1 MLFYSSILNSKII
14 IEKKRLENQDNWI
27 IIFESSIFQLTFS
40 EHNNNSSL
48 IIVVNPKSKL
58 FPAEERVGEKSDF
71 WKLKPSTSTRFKF
84 QLFPFP
90 RHR

>member
-40 EHNNNSSL
+40 EHVNNRESK
-48 IIVVNPKSKL
+48 IKIVSRRRAGGRKKR
-58 FPAEERVGEKSDF
+58 F
-71 WKLKPSTSTRFKF
+71 LKIKTIH
-84 QLFPFP
+84 LDEI
-90 RHR
+90 

>member
-40 EHNNNSSL
+40 EHVNNRRESK
-48 IIVVNPKSKL
+48 IKIVSRRRAGRRKKR
-58 FPAEERVGEKSDF
+58 F
-71 WKLKPSTSTRFKF
+71 LKIKTIH
-84 QLFPFP
+84 LDDI
-90 RHR
+90 